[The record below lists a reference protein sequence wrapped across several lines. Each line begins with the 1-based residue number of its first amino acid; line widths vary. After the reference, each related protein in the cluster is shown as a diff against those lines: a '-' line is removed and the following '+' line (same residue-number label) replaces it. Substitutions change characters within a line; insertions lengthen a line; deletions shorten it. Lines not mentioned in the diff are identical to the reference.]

1 MFYKTEYFMI
11 FNCILYFY
19 RALAVLQVSCEVRKL
34 AQGLC
39 TSMHAMLKRITF

>member
-19 RALAVLQVSCEVRKL
+19 RALAVLQVSNLTLWETEFDGANNKL
-34 AQGLC
+34 FH
-39 TSMHAMLKRITF
+39 T